1 MEKYLKPLPLADNDS
16 QAFWE
21 SCKNH
26 AMALQRCAGCKSFRY
41 PPRSLCPHCH
51 SPQAEWTPV
60 SGKGRVY
67 VTLEMCRSYG
77 PAWQEDVPYNI
88 SMIELVEGVRMW
100 SNVTACLPQEVRIG
114 DPVTI
119 VYDNV
124 TDAVTLPRFCRAAS
138 G

>member
-1 MEKYLKPLPLADNDS
+1 M
-16 QAFWE
+16 
-21 SCKNH
+21 
-26 AMALQRCAGCKSFRY
+26 
-41 PPRSLCPHCH
+41 
-51 SPQAEWTPV
+51 